1 MERGATISD
10 EHRRYDLLWKKK
22 KETSVPKEDNDTLRS
37 AELLLAQVRA
47 LRLAEENAKRSSRS
61 RTADDFEPISLL
73 RPLEPDLS
81 RVLAFF
87 LNPQEAHEQG
97 TLFLSAFCRSLQ
109 SCPSCAKSGEF
120 PKGTLPPILGERTHA
135 TVEYA
140 VNKGKDRF
148 DILLQEGDTLLVI
161 ENKPRAREGNEQLK
175 RYAEWL
181 QRTAPSRWWL
191 VFLCDYA
198 PCTLPEDDALRSRI
212 LRLSF
217 ETLVDAL
224 AEAAVHVEAARVR
237 AFVELFADYL
247 KRQIAGISPMKDAQL
262 LELLKEPNNIAS
274 AFRIAEAYSALRPL
288 AWEHFTEYLRKEAGN
303 RYRDGEVSFHATAP
317 DDFGKEWLCI
327 WFTPKNADNWC
338 LSFGNDG
345 KNDMR
350 RFYWGIEVEDS
361 GLFTFEQ
368 KPKLSRALRKMCF
381 DRFGSDDSKG
391 DESLQAWWRWGF
403 DGKEYVERDDFPKK
417 LESAEFLPMM
427 FASDE
432 TPLYRMI
439 FTKVDAVLEVLREDR
454 NLREIVLLVKE

>member
-1 MERGATISD
+1 M
-10 EHRRYDLLWKKK
+10 
-22 KETSVPKEDNDTLRS
+22 PKEDNEIMRS
-37 AELLLAQVRA
+37 AEILLEQVGS
-47 LRLAEENAKRSSRS
+47 LRLAEENA

-81 RVLAFF
+81 RVLTFL
-87 LNPQEAHEQG
+87 LNPRGTHEQG
-97 TLFLSAFCRSLQ
+97 ALFLSAFCRALH

-120 PKGTLPPILGERTHA
+120 PKGTLPSILGERTHA

-161 ENKPRAREGNEQLK
+161 ENKSRAREGNEQLK

-191 VFLCDYA
+191 VFLCDNE
-198 PCTLPEDDALRSRI
+198 PQTLPQEGALRSRI

-217 ETLVDAL
+217 ETLADAL
-224 AEAAVHVEAARVR
+224 AQAAARVEAARVR

-247 KRQIAGISPMKDAQL
+247 KRRIAGITPMKDAQL

-274 AFRIAEAYSALRPL
+274 AFRIAEAYPALRPL
-288 AWEHFTEYLRKEAGN
+288 AWEHFTEYLRKETGN

-317 DDFGKEWLCI
+317 GDFGKEWLSI

-338 LSFGNDG
+338 LSFANDG

-350 RFYWGIEVEDS
+350 CFYWGIEVEDS

-368 KPKLSRALRKMCF
+368 KPELSRSLRKMCF
-381 DRFGSDDSKG
+381 DRFGSDDAKG
-391 DESLQAWWRWGF
+391 DETSQAWWRWGF
-403 DGKEYVERDDFPKK
+403 DGKEYAESDDFPMK

-432 TPLYRMI
+432 TPLSRMI
-439 FTKVDAVLEVLREDR
+439 FTKVDAVLEALRDDQ
-454 NLREIVLLVKE
+454 NLRTIAMLPEE